1 MEKIRIQK
9 LIADSGYCSRRKAEE
24 LISKGRVKLNGR
36 PVKLG
41 DKASARDIITID
53 GERIYVPKTKKF
65 VYIMMNKPR
74 GYETTMSDELGRKCE
89 NEL

>member
-41 DKASARDIITID
+41 DKASDHSAATLTTLAD
-53 GERIYVPKTKKF
+53 GLVAGVNQYF
-65 VYIMMNKPR
+65 
-74 GYETTMSDELGRKCE
+74 GQ
-89 NEL
+89 